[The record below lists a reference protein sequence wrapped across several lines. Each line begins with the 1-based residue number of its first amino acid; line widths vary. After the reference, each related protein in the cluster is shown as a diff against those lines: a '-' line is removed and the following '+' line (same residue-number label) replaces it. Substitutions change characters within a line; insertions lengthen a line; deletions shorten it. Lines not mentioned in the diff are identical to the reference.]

1 MRDRDA
7 EERDVV
13 NICVNC
19 PYNKCIED
27 NSVDTKVKC
36 VRYKSEIERLKKKYG
51 VRILG
56 HSTNEIDREVENE
69 R

>member
-1 MRDRDA
+1 MRDRDT

-36 VRYKSEIERLKKKYG
+36 GRYKTEIERLKKKYG
-51 VRILG
+51 VKILG
-56 HSTNEIDREVENE
+56 HSTNEIDREVEHE